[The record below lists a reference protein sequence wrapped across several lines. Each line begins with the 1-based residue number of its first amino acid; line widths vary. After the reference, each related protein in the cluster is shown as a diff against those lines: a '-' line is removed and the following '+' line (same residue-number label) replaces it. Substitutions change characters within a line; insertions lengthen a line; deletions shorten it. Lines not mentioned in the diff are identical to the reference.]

1 MKARTKKS
9 ELQSLLATISELSGI
24 STEIKDGEKYHLYL
38 EFAAC
43 YGGYRLVKVNNE
55 TGGQFGAFGE
65 SSCCER
71 LSAGKMAEKLRTIAN
86 ALTVVKSPELDENNR
101 G

>member
-1 MKARTKKS
+1 MRTTKS
-9 ELQSLLATISELSGI
+9 ELNTLLKKVSELSGI
-24 STEIKDGEKYHLYL
+24 STERVDGEKYHLYL

-55 TGGQFGAFGE
+55 TGGHFGAFGE

-71 LSAGKMAEKLRTIAN
+71 LSAKDMASKLRTIIN
-86 ALTVVKSPELDENNR
+86 VLEYSKQQF
-101 G
+101 

>member
-1 MKARTKKS
+1 MKTRTKKS

-24 STEIKDGEKYHLYL
+24 STEKKEGEKYHLYL

-55 TGGQFGAFGE
+55 TGGEFGAFGE

-71 LSAGKMAEKLRTIAN
+71 LSAGKMAEKLRNILNT
-86 ALTVVKSPELDENNR
+86 LVTVKN
-101 G
+101 